1 MGAEIWVFCS
11 EDDMTRTRPAR
22 ALLRKIIGP
31 KNWVL
36 QERVAK
42 SVRTPS
48 GGLLHVADPRD
59 VVALYR
65 QAHRSAVALLVSGS
79 IRFCTEPP
87 EDRAIRRELTL
98 KLLRHCQYKA
108 YCGNFPENEGDRN
121 TFIAGF
127 DGWLNTINCDGDTDA
142 RCLPFP
148 IFKAQ
153 IGFNDLASPAYR
165 AAFDVAHHNGNVRGR
180 LDGLGL
186 SWETNPRDYHGHETL
201 TVAGR
206 ALSRGFHW
214 DVQNDNR
221 KPKKLGSPTEIW
233 QVQTYVNVFPDGK
246 IAGRHPYA
254 RKIFG

>member
-1 MGAEIWVFCS
+1 MGAEIWAFCS
-11 EDDMTRTRPAR
+11 AEDMTRTRPAR
-22 ALLRKIIGP
+22 TLLRKTIEP

-36 QERVAK
+36 QERLVK
-42 SVRTPS
+42 TVRTPS
-48 GGLLHVADPRD
+48 GGLLLVADPRD

-65 QAHRSAVALLVSGS
+65 QAHRTGVALLVTGS

-87 EDRAIRRELTL
+87 EEKAIRRDLTL

-108 YCGNFPENEGDRN
+108 YCSKFPENNGDLD
-121 TFIAGF
+121 TFIGGF
-127 DGWLNTINCDGDTDA
+127 DEWLNTINCDGDTDP

-153 IGFNDLASPAYR
+153 IGVNNLANQVDR
-165 AAFDVAHHNGNVRGR
+165 VAFDAAHRNGKVRGR

-186 SWETNPRDYHGHETL
+186 AWETNPRDYHGHETL

-233 QVQTYVNVFPDGK
+233 KVNTYVNVFPDGK

-254 RKIFG
+254 HKI